1 MRVMDLAIASVF
13 AATILAS
20 APAFA
25 VEKKAVPGGSVGIRK
40 VAPPIAA
47 GNTLECGG
55 KAYKVKTGTNAGTCK
70 QSKDSAGN
78 VYQVICNDGENHASA
93 SCRTGCGATSGAGD
107 CDIK

>member
-1 MRVMDLAIASVF
+1 MRFIDLAIASVF

-20 APAFA
+20 APALA
-25 VEKKAVPGGSVGIRK
+25 VEKKVVPGGNLGIRK

-55 KAYKVKTGTNAGTCK
+55 KTYKVKTGTNAGTCK

-93 SCRTGCGATSGAGD
+93 TCGKGCGATYGAGD
-107 CDIK
+107 CDLK